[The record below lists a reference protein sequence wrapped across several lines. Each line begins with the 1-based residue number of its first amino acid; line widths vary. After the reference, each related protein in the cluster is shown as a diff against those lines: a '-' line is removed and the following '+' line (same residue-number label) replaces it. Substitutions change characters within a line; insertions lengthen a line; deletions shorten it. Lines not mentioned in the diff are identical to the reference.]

1 MISKPCTI
9 KVGTRDHTVF
19 SVVSDL
25 DGLVKVL
32 ELLDSDDGAEDLLL
46 GNLHIGSNIG
56 KESGLDVVTL
66 VAVTIATQ
74 SDSGTLLLAV
84 LDVVHDAVELELGD
98 LRTLEGI
105 LSERVTELVLRGTLL
120 EASDELVVDAFLDQH
135 ARAGA
140 TALTV
145 IEEDTEVGPRDGVVD
160 VSIVEN
166 NVGRLATQLKGDLL
180 EVALGRSLEDQTANL
195 GRTSEGNLVDVHVVR
210 DGVTSNTT
218 QARDDV
224 DNTLGE
230 ASFLDQ
236 LTHVQTRERGLLSGL
251 DDNGVTSGK
260 RRGDLPRPHEDG
272 EIPRNDLTADTNGL
286 VAGVGEGLRV
296 GVNSL
301 AVNLVRPSGVV
312 ANATHGQPQ
321 VNLGHAE
328 GLAVVQGLNGSYLLK
343 VALHKIRE
351 LVDEPAP
358 VRRGNIAPLALE
370 GGTSRSHGG
379 IDILLGGFL
388 NGGNRLL
395 VGRVNGLD
403 GLALGSLD
411 VLVVD
416 EPETRQL
423 VPSGEEAGSL

>member
-1 MISKPCTI
+1 M
-9 KVGTRDHTVF
+9 GTRDHTVF

-46 GNLHIGSNIG
+46 GNLHVGSNIG
-56 KESGLDVVTL
+56 EESGLDVVTL

-74 SDSGTLLLAV
+74 SDSSTLLLAV

-105 LSERVTELVLRGTLL
+105 LSEGVTKLVLRGTLL
-120 EASDELVVDAFLDQH
+120 EAGDELVVDAFLDQH

-145 IEEDTEVGPRDGVVD
+145 VEEDTEVGPRDGVFD

-180 EVALGRSLEDQTANL
+180 EVALGRSLKDQTANL

-272 EIPRNDLTADTNGL
+272 EVPRNDLTTDTNGF

-301 AVNLVRPSGVV
+301 AVNLVGPSGVV

-328 GLAVVQGLNGSYLLK
+328 GLAVVQGFNGSYLLK
-343 VALHKIRE
+343 VALHKIRK

-370 GGTSRSHGG
+370 GGTGRSHGG

-388 NGGNRLL
+388 NGCNGLL
-395 VGRVNGLD
+395 VGRVNGFD

-416 EPETRQL
+416 EPKTRQL
-423 VPSGEEAGSL
+423 VPSGEEAGSI